1 MSNHS
6 KGNRK
11 AQRQRRYERQRQ
23 RPKRQKDKYI
33 LIDGNYSFY
42 PAAYCRYYQA
52 WLTVGLLETHR
63 CAERQCGRLEKGEI
77 TNED

>member
-1 MSNHS
+1 MSNHN

-11 AQRQRRYERQRQ
+11 AQRERRYERRKL
-23 RPKRQKDKYI
+23 RPKRQEEKHV

-42 PAAYCRYYQA
+42 PAAYCKHYQA

-63 CAERQCGRLEKGEI
+63 CAERQCGRLEKEVM
-77 TNED
+77 TNEN